1 MNRDNFRKSLRSQK
15 ALSTIARWVDNLF
28 HFHGTS
34 SNQKPEKT
42 HHWFSVLCLAGV
54 DYFST
59 LAYQPGVALLAVG
72 ALAPFASFLLV
83 FVTLFGAVPTYI
95 AVSRRSYTGQGSIAM
110 LENILSGW
118 KGKIIVLILIAFIV
132 TDFVITITLSASD
145 AAAHI
150 IENPYLASYVGVSH
164 ANLGISI
171 FLVMML
177 GVVFYLGLKE
187 AIAIAV
193 MMTIPFLLLTFLVIG
208 KCLLVILNN
217 PSLFQNWL
225 NNPIFKMD
233 HYSLFLVTIVAF
245 PKLALGLSGFETS
258 VSMMPLIKNGKADES
273 SAFPRAR
280 VLGTKKLLIVSAS
293 IMSLCLLAS
302 SMATSILLTQAQVAD
317 GGPAAGRALSFLA
330 HQYLGEQIGSV
341 YDFFTIIILWFAGAS
356 AMAGLLAIIPRY
368 LPRFGMAP
376 RWMELRKPLVILLTA
391 ICITILLIFRADVNA
406 QTGAYATGVLVLILS
421 ATVAVTLSFWREYKQ
436 KRRASLRYKAFYFLI
451 TSIIFTYTLLD
462 NIYERPDGLI
472 IGSIFFLLIIL
483 ASAISRSQRAYELRV
498 TTHRF
503 VDEESERMFNLL
515 KNKKADL
522 VPVSFDDNRWF
533 LKKQDKI
540 IKYYKHHGILTFLT
554 IRLRDDRSEFVA
566 PLEIK
571 ISKTKE
577 NRNNYLIEVSGAVA
591 IPNTI
596 AYISEQM
603 DPLAIYL
610 GLARKNAM
618 EQALA
623 YVLFGEGEIGILTY
637 KVLVQYWES
646 TVEDD
651 VRPAIFL
658 MSD

>member
-1 MNRDNFRKSLRSQK
+1 MRRDNFRKSLRSQK
-15 ALSTIARWVDNLF
+15 VLSTIARWMDNLF
-28 HFHGTS
+28 HFHVTS

-83 FVTLFGAVPTYI
+83 FITLFGAVPTYI

-118 KGKIIVLILIAFIV
+118 KGKIIVLILIAFVV

-150 IENPYLASYVGVSH
+150 IENPYLVSYIGH
-164 ANLGISI
+164 ANLSISI
-171 FLVMML
+171 FLVILL
-177 GVVFYLGLKE
+177 GVVFYLGLRE
-187 AIAIAV
+187 AIAIAL
-193 MMTIPFLLLTFLVIG
+193 MMTIPFLFLTFFVIG
-208 KCLLVILNN
+208 KCFFVIWNN

-225 NNPIFKMD
+225 NSPVFKMD
-233 HYSLFLVTIVAF
+233 NYSLFLVTLVAF

-258 VSMMPLIKNGKADES
+258 VSMMPLIKNGNANES
-273 SAFPRAR
+273 TAFPRSR
-280 VLGTKKLLIVSAS
+280 ILGTKKLLITSAS

-302 SMATSILLTQAQVAD
+302 SLATSVLLTREQVAE

-330 HQYLGEQIGSV
+330 HQYLGEQMGSV

-376 RWMELRKPLVILLTA
+376 RWMELRRPLVFLLTF
-391 ICITILLIFRADVNA
+391 ICITILVLFKADVNA

-436 KRRASLRYKAFYFLI
+436 KHKKSLRNKAFYFLI
-451 TSIIFTYTLLD
+451 TSVIFTYTLID

-483 ASAISRSQRAYELRV
+483 ASAISRSRRAYELRV
-498 TTHRF
+498 TAHRF
-503 VDEESERMFNLL
+503 VDDESERMFNSL
-515 KNKKADL
+515 KNKKVDL
-522 VPVSFDDNRWF
+522 VPVSFDDKRWF

-540 IKYYKHHGILTFLT
+540 IKHYKHHGILTFLT

-577 NRNNYLIEVSGAVA
+577 NGNNYLIEVSGAVA

-596 AYISEQM
+596 AYLSEQM
-603 DPLAIYL
+603 DPIAIYL